1 MASKRDI
8 KKLLKSKKLSGRE
21 SAALI
26 IENQVAIMYG
36 KKPTLTQEEI
46 ALIKFGLSD
55 RRHERS
61 EYHGYIDT
69 YQLAGYVMRDAHA
82 DALEVLWLTENLV
95 DIVNK
100 RLISRIN
107 EYKSKDFPEILTH
120 KQFAER
126 YKSLLEASLL
136 ELENLEELIELPPDQ
151 EGSSSRIDIEAAQEI
166 LDLLK
171 AGKLTP
177 RQSNKEAEEQQE
189 RLELKL
195 DQACDKLTEEGFSE
209 LWHSELYDE
218 AYKAHLKELQALR
231 QALPEADRA
240 AVIEI
245 LESAIT
251 RGEPPH
257 IAYELEKQLQSIYFQ
272 AGDLAQSE
280 LFTKRLQK
288 RALQAAERDCVIVE
302 PGASLERLRKFEKRL
317 STIPMYA
324 PLFDQIEELG
334 GLNLFIESRIALIKR
349 HLKRFYSAKIAIDEL
364 SMLLQ
369 VDIAPS
375 LKEYELRARAG
386 LESYNRLAG
395 AAPLSFDALI
405 ETELP
410 VIDPE
415 KLKPS
420 EKQIEEYRATLNE
433 RFGNDWI
440 QFSLEILEEE
450 DPSFDRYKPFI
461 QEA

>member
-1 MASKRDI
+1 MTSKREI

-69 YQLAGYVMRDAHA
+69 YQLAGYVIRDAHV
-82 DALEVLWLTENLV
+82 DAMEVLWLTENLA

-107 EYKSKDFPEILTH
+107 EYRSKDFPEILTH

-136 ELENLEELIELPPDQ
+136 ELENLEELIELPPEQ

-189 RLELKL
+189 RLDLELE
-195 DQACDKLTEEGFSE
+195 QAFDRLREEGFSE
-209 LWHSELYDE
+209 LWHSELYDQ

-251 RGEPPH
+251 RGEPAH
-257 IAYELEKQLQSIYFQ
+257 IASELESIYFQ
-272 AGDLAQSE
+272 TGDLTQSE
-280 LFTKRLQK
+280 LFAKRLQK

-302 PGASLERLRKFEKRL
+302 PGASLERLRRFEKRL

-420 EKQIEEYRATLNE
+420 EQQIEEYRATLNE